1 MTGICLKASSETLTL
16 YFYGELEPEASAAF
30 ARHAASC
37 EACAAALAELNL
49 LRNALAPRADVR
61 RPDAEWDRF
70 MGRLAV
76 ALDRVD
82 AGAAPGASRSAVSG
96 PAVQLWRPAARLSPW
111 LPLAAV
117 LVLAIGLGLVWQRQ
131 ALETGAARTPA
142 VVAGAPEAAALPL
155 DRAAN
160 RHFERA
166 KLVVLG
172 LAMKDPAE
180 AGAGDWDH
188 ERALAAELLP
198 QTRLF
203 RLSALDRGETALA
216 DLLGDLETVL
226 LQASMTSDVDRSS
239 LERLQRVI
247 RRRDLL
253 VRIDLQDNT
262 VRGL

>member
-16 YFYGELEPEASAAF
+16 YFYGELAPEASAAF

-37 EACAAALAELNL
+37 EACAAALAELHL

-82 AGAAPGASRSAVSG
+82 AGEVPAVSR
-96 PAVQLWRPAARLSPW
+96 PAVQLLRPAARLSPW

-117 LVLAIGLGLVWQRQ
+117 LVLAIGLGLVWQRR
-131 ALETGAARTPA
+131 ALETGAARTPI
-142 VVAGAPEAAALPL
+142 VFAGAPEAAALPL

-172 LAMKDPAE
+172 LAMKDPAD

-226 LQASMTSDVDRSS
+226 LEASMTTDVDRSS